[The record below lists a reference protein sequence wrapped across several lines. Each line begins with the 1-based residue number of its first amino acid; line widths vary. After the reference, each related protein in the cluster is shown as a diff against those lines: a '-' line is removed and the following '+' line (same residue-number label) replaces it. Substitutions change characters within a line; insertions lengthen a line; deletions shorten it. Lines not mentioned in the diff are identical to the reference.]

1 MSQILLGYYGLLTL
15 ILLVLV
21 VLVDEHQFRKVFV
34 KHTDD
39 KNDTEEEVSEQLK
52 RISLI
57 NEDEYGDD
65 EQSERKRKQDCEGI
79 IGCRNISKKKKGSKN
94 EHVVKDI
101 TFGVERGQ
109 IMGLLGP
116 SGAGKSTI
124 FKLLTLMSARDSG
137 VLNLAGIEINRYWKD
152 YRHSQDLDL
161 GFVF

>member
-1 MSQILLGYYGLLTL
+1 MLGYYGILTL

-21 VLVDEHQFRKVFV
+21 VLVDDHQFRKVFV
-34 KHTDD
+34 KHIDD
-39 KNDTEEEVSEQLK
+39 KNDTKEDVRGQYN
-52 RISLI
+52 RISQI
-57 NEDEYGDD
+57 NEVECGENDE
-65 EQSERKRKQDCEGI
+65 ESERKRKQDCDGI

-94 EHVVKDI
+94 EHIVKEI

-137 VLNLAGIEINRYWKD
+137 VLRLAGIEINCKWKD
-152 YRHSQDLDL
+152 FRLSQDLDL